1 MGTAAYLLH
10 SSREHWGIENSFDF
24 RLDIA
29 FREDESRIRKGNGAE
44 NFAILRHIV
53 LNLLNKENTAKVG
66 IKNKRLKA
74 GWNNSY
80 LEKVLAGLAS

>member
-1 MGTAAYLLH
+1 M
-10 SSREHWGIENSFDF
+10 HWGIENSLHW

-44 NFAILRHIV
+44 NLAILRHIA
-53 LNLLNKENTAKVG
+53 LNLLEKEDTAKVG
-66 IKNKRLKA
+66 IKNKRLMA
-74 GWNNSY
+74 GWDDSY